1 MEPFSKKAL
10 DRKNFHYFTDAESGF
25 GVLLFIVLQFFV
37 IYIARFLISSGVV
50 YNKIFSEILSLLIEL
65 VFVVCVLI
73 ISKTGKK
80 NFFKA
85 TGLNKKL
92 SWKLVLSCFIISLLC
107 LFGLSQ
113 VSNIFLEVL
122 EALGYH
128 SSPSS
133 ISVETVWDLLIYTLL
148 VAVIPAVCE
157 EIMFRGLVLNG
168 LARCG
173 KFFAIIMSA
182 VLFTLMHGS
191 PDQTIHQFILGVVLG
206 FIVYYTGNLLLTI
219 IIHFMN
225 NFIVLVYNFI
235 YNLAKSGGTDS
246 AEATSALNPIGKVI
260 SFIISAAIIVLA
272 VYLIINEIRRIVKT
286 NHKVNNGSAE
296 YLSKD
301 ELDKIDV
308 ENQAFEQVE
317 EDGGAVVYKVNPEK
331 SQENRTSRKAIIYLI
346 ISAVFLGI
354 EWVIALVNGF
364 VS

>member
-1 MEPFSKKAL
+1 MEPFSKKVL
-10 DRKNFHYFTDAESGF
+10 DRKNFHYFTDTESGF
-25 GVLLFIVLQFFV
+25 GVLLYIVLQFV
-37 IYIARFLISSGVV
+37 IIYLARFLISSGVA
-50 YNKIFSEILSLLIEL
+50 YDKIFSEILSFLIEI
-65 VFVVCVLI
+65 VFIACVLI

-85 TGLNKKL
+85 TGLNKKI
-92 SWKLVLSCFIISLLC
+92 SWKLVLSCLIISLLC

-122 EALGYH
+122 ESLGYH
-128 SSPSS
+128 SSASS
-133 ISVETVWDLLIYTLL
+133 ISVETIWDLLIYTFL
-148 VAVIPAVCE
+148 VAIVPAICE

-173 KFFAIIMSA
+173 KYFAIIMSA

-206 FIVYYTGNLLLTI
+206 FIVYYTGNLWLTI

-272 VYLIINEIRRIVKT
+272 VHFLLY
-286 NHKVNNGSAE
+286 
-296 YLSKD
+296 
-301 ELDKIDV
+301 KI
-308 ENQAFEQVE
+308 
-317 EDGGAVVYKVNPEK
+317 
-331 SQENRTSRKAIIYLI
+331 
-346 ISAVFLGI
+346 
-354 EWVIALVNGF
+354 
-364 VS
+364 